1 MAEAVKT
8 AHVDGNK
15 RDSLEVNTGL
25 SGLPADC
32 LQGHEPGAGGCQLFE
47 AVKLDDFDDVYEE
60 HRELISS
67 SSSGRLASLW
77 GAESPSDEFVLIKEG
92 EESQANSSARSRL
105 SSERK
110 ISDTIEEGIEV
121 IVENMRIQ
129 DHKDDIVQQPEIP
142 SDKESAL
149 QNERSTPEHVDEDVN
164 HPDWIK
170 HKKHIFVLSSAGKP
184 IYSRYGNEDK
194 LSTLTGVMQA
204 LVSFVEDENNHLR
217 AIVAGD
223 HKFVFLVKGHVIL
236 VAISYAKESEAQMAV
251 QLTHVYNQILSVLTL
266 RQLERIMNQRGNYDL
281 RRLLGGTE
289 KFIDSLLNLMDHEPS
304 VLLGAVRCL
313 PLKSSMRDIIGQSFV
328 QNKVK
333 ELVFAVLI
341 ARNQLITLVRPKS
354 YSLHPGDLHL
364 ILNLVNGSTSFQ
376 TAESWTPI
384 CLPRFDNSGYLYAH
398 VSYLSDDCPACLLLL
413 TTASDAF
420 FILSECR
427 LKVLEKLKRYKCFE
441 AINEALG
448 KESYR
453 IGDVGIPNLLHFVY
467 KSRSTSQYT
476 SPELEAP
483 YNNQDEEERLFG
495 LYLYLHHHIHSS
507 GQPLKILC
515 HVGSKE
521 MLLGWVTSGFELYA
535 TFNPLVTK
543 PIAINAINK
552 LLKWIT
558 NEEDRL
564 FILNSPVF

>member
-1 MAEAVKT
+1 MAEASQESRKQE
-8 AHVDGNK
+8 NK
-15 RDSLEVNTGL
+15 RDSLDVNNR
-25 SGLPADC
+25 LPADC
-32 LQGHEPGAGGCQLFE
+32 LQGQEPGARRCQVVPLFE
-47 AVKLDDFDDVYEE
+47 ADKQDEFDDVYEE
-60 HRELISS
+60 NRALTAS

-77 GAESPSDEFVLIKEG
+77 GSENPGEEFVVINEDD
-92 EESQANSSARSRL
+92 ESRATSPGQL
-105 SSERK
+105 SDTSERK
-110 ISDTIEEGIEV
+110 ISESVEEGIEV
-121 IVENMRIQ
+121 IVENLRID
-129 DHKDDIVQQPEIP
+129 DHKGDTQP
-142 SDKESAL
+142 KEAL
-149 QNERSTPEHVDEDVN
+149 TENESSVEDTRNTHEHVDEDVN

-204 LVSFVEDENNHLR
+204 LVSFVEDDNNHLR

-223 HKFVFLVKGHVIL
+223 HKFVFLVKGHLIL

-251 QLTHVYNQILSVLTL
+251 QLTHVYHQILSVLTL

-313 PLKSSMRDIIGQSFV
+313 PLKSSVRDLIGQSFV
-328 QNKVK
+328 QAKVK

-341 ARNQLITLVRPKS
+341 AKNQLITLVRPKS

-413 TTASDAF
+413 TTVSDAF

-427 LKVLEKLKRYKCFE
+427 LKVLEKLEKYKCFQ

-453 IGDVGIPNLLHFVY
+453 IGDVGIANLLHFVY

-483 YNNQDEEERLFG
+483 YNNPDEEERLFG

-515 HVGSKE
+515 HVGCKE

-543 PIAINAINK
+543 PMAINAINR

>member
-1 MAEAVKT
+1 MAEASQKSPKQE
-8 AHVDGNK
+8 NK
-15 RDSLEVNTGL
+15 RISLEVNNR
-25 SGLPADC
+25 LPADC
-32 LQGHEPGAGGCQLFE
+32 LQGQEPGARGCQVVPLFE
-47 AVKLDDFDDVYEE
+47 AEKQDEFDDVYEE
-60 HRELISS
+60 DRAITASC
-67 SSSGRLASLW
+67 SSGRLASLW
-77 GAESPSDEFVLIKEG
+77 GSENPGDEFVVINEDD
-92 EESQANSSARSRL
+92 ESRASSAGQL
-105 SSERK
+105 NDTSERK
-110 ISDTIEEGIEV
+110 ISESVEEGIEV
-121 IVENMRIQ
+121 IVENLRV
-129 DHKDDIVQQPEIP
+129 DDEKGDSQ
-142 SDKESAL
+142 SKEAL
-149 QNERSTPEHVDEDVN
+149 TENESSVEDTRNTHEQVDEDVN
-164 HPDWIK
+164 HPDWVK

-204 LVSFVEDENNHLR
+204 LVSFVEDDNNHLR
-217 AIVAGD
+217 SIVAGD
-223 HKFVFLVKGHVIL
+223 HKFVFLVKGHLIL

-251 QLTHVYNQILSVLTL
+251 QLTHVYHQILSVLTL

-313 PLKSSMRDIIGQSFV
+313 PLKSSIRDIIGQSFV
-328 QNKVK
+328 QAKVK

-341 ARNQLITLVRPKS
+341 AKNQLITLVRPKS

-376 TAESWTPI
+376 TAQSWTPI

-413 TTASDAF
+413 TTVSDAF

-427 LKVLEKLKRYKCFE
+427 LKVLEKLEKYKCFQ

-453 IGDVGIPNLLHFVY
+453 IGDVGIANLLHFVY

-483 YNNQDEEERLFG
+483 YNNPHEEERLFG

-515 HVGSKE
+515 HVGCKE

-543 PIAINAINK
+543 PMAINAINR

>member
-1 MAEAVKT
+1 MAEASQKSPEQE
-8 AHVDGNK
+8 NK
-15 RDSLEVNTGL
+15 RNSLEVN
-25 SGLPADC
+25 SRLPADC
-32 LQGHEPGAGGCQLFE
+32 LQGHEPGARGCQLFE
-47 AVKLDDFDDVYEE
+47 ADKQDDFDDVYEE
-60 HRELISS
+60 SRALTAS
-67 SSSGRLASLW
+67 SSSGRLATLW
-77 GAESPSDEFVLIKEG
+77 GGESPGDEFVVIDEKE
-92 EESQANSSARSRL
+92 EPITSLNDT
-105 SSERK
+105 SERK
-110 ISDTIEEGIEV
+110 TSETVEEGIEV
-121 IVENMRIQ
+121 LVENLHIEDQKQ
-129 DHKDDIVQQPEIP
+129 DPVEQ
-142 SDKESAL
+142 KEVATEKKSSGENAR
-149 QNERSTPEHVDEDVN
+149 NTREYCDEDVN

-204 LVSFVEDENNHLR
+204 LISFVEDDKNHLR

-223 HKFVFLVKGHVIL
+223 HKFVFLVKGHLIL

-251 QLTHVYNQILSVLTL
+251 QLTHVYNQILSVLTH

-313 PLKSSMRDIIGQSFV
+313 PLKSSIRDIIGQSFV
-328 QNKVK
+328 QAKVQ

-341 ARNQLITLVRPKS
+341 AKNQLITLVRPKS

-413 TTASDAF
+413 TTVSDAF

-427 LKVLEKLKRYKCFE
+427 YNVLEKLKKYKCFQ

-448 KESYR
+448 NESYR

-483 YNNQDEEERLFG
+483 YNNPEEEERLFD

-543 PIAINAINK
+543 PIAINAINR